1 MKGNDYS
8 AKEAQKEGEVWA
20 QKIGSKIDNTVGY
33 LHKREASILISL
45 LQVEDARRKL
55 HETDAELVRKA
66 REAEDKLSS
75 YTKSTLTSAE
85 KAAEETRKE
94 AHDAVDKFDKTVER
108 KASEAKNGIASWF
121 GFK

>member
-1 MKGNDYS
+1 M
-8 AKEAQKEGEVWA
+8 
-20 QKIGSKIDNTVGY
+20 
-33 LHKREASILISL
+33 LISY
-45 LQVEDARRKL
+45 LQVEDARKKL

-66 REAEDKLSS
+66 REAEDKITN

-85 KAAEETRKE
+85 KAAEDTRKE